1 MTILEDNGW
10 ADGRSQIIRPRVH
23 QPGDYLVVLGLDHA
37 IRQQRRVGEPLDKRA
52 GHGVVGQHV
61 GH

>member
-10 ADGRSQIIRPRVH
+10 ADGRSQIIRPRVRKS
-23 QPGDYLVVLGLDHA
+23 GNYLVVLGFDHA
-37 IRQQRRVGEPLDKRA
+37 IRQQHRVGEPLDKR
-52 GHGVVGQHV
+52 GRHGVVGQHI